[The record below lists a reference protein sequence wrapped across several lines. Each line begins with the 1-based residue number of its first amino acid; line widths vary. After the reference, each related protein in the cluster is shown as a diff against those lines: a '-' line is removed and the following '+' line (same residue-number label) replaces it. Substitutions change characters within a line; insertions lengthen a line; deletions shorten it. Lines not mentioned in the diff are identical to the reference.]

1 MELLCIEI
9 ESEPRG
15 YLDPVF
21 LDDERILRNL
31 LLSEER
37 YTISSSYFKCFQTE
51 LQTHMRKIVCSWMLE
66 VSPSCLTTATRDAR
80 QSDSHVCRDPHD
92 PPHAIDGRDEEIR
105 FADRGRGCC
114 SHTVYHMCLET

>member
-21 LDDERILRNL
+21 LDDERVLRNL

-51 LQTHMRKIVCSWMLE
+51 LRTHMRKIVCSWMLE
-66 VSPSCLTTATRDAR
+66 VSLRSDRPSPSCRR
-80 QSDSHVCRDPHD
+80 SIGSQ
-92 PPHAIDGRDEEIR
+92 
-105 FADRGRGCC
+105 
-114 SHTVYHMCLET
+114 TV

>member
-21 LDDERILRNL
+21 LDDERVLRNL
-31 LLSEER
+31 LLTEER

-66 VSPSCLTTATRDAR
+66 VS
-80 QSDSHVCRDPHD
+80 
-92 PPHAIDGRDEEIR
+92 E
-105 FADRGRGCC
+105 
-114 SHTVYHMCLET
+114 

>member
-21 LDDERILRNL
+21 LDDERVLRNL
-31 LLSEER
+31 LLTEER

-66 VSPSCLTTATRDAR
+66 VGSEVALFTFIT
-80 QSDSHVCRDPHD
+80 
-92 PPHAIDGRDEEIR
+92 
-105 FADRGRGCC
+105 CC
-114 SHTVYHMCLET
+114 SQTVCLARLCVHFCLRCLMLLLLR

>member
-21 LDDERILRNL
+21 LDDERVLRNL

-66 VSPSCLTTATRDAR
+66 VSLESEDDGSGCQTVCLTHT
-80 QSDSHVCRDPHD
+80 SL
-92 PPHAIDGRDEEIR
+92 AICIT
-105 FADRGRGCC
+105 CC
-114 SHTVYHMCLET
+114 LR

>member
-21 LDDERILRNL
+21 LDDERVLRNL
-31 LLSEER
+31 LLTEER

-51 LQTHMRKIVCSWMLE
+51 LQSHMRKIVCSWMLE
-66 VSPSCLTTATRDAR
+66 VCRSSEVLPASSSHSQTVCLAR
-80 QSDSHVCRDPHD
+80 LSLRAYFHPMLMLLR
-92 PPHAIDGRDEEIR
+92 
-105 FADRGRGCC
+105 
-114 SHTVYHMCLET
+114 